1 MCNQIFLIS
10 GATNGIGFYTAQE
23 ISKKNKT
30 VIIIGKNPS
39 KGQRCIKEIKKNT
52 GNNDVHY
59 INGDLSSQEEIKK
72 ISDLIK
78 KKFPKIDVLINNAG
92 IMYTKRIESVD
103 GIEKTFA
110 VNHLSYFLLT
120 GLLLPMLSKSSKA
133 RIINVSSS
141 VHNKAKL
148 NFDDIEMKTKY
159 DGSIA
164 YRQSKLC
171 NILFTYFLSNKLKE
185 KNIMVNC
192 LHPGFVDTGFG
203 SNNVNNM
210 KKFLS
215 KLFKKILFKN
225 EINSENVRLLPI
237 IGAETSIYLALSN
250 DLENITGKYYHK
262 QKSLTSSDLTYN
274 KSIQKKLWDLSEKY
288 TNFSY

>member
-1 MCNQIFLIS
+1 MFNQIFLVS

-23 ISKKNKT
+23 IAKKNKT
-30 VIIIGKNPS
+30 VIIIGKNFS
-39 KGQRCIKEIKKNT
+39 KGQSSIKEIKKNT

-59 INGDLSSQEEIKK
+59 INGDLSSQGEIKK
-72 ISDLIK
+72 IANLIK
-78 KKFPKIDVLINNAG
+78 KKFSKIDVLINNVG
-92 IMYTKRIESVD
+92 VIYTKRTESVD

-110 VNHLSYFLLT
+110 INHLSHFLLT
-120 GLLLPMLSKSSKA
+120 GLLLPMLLKSNKA

-141 VHNKAKL
+141 IHNKAEL

-203 SNNVNNM
+203 SNNVSNL

-215 KLFKKILFKN
+215 NLFKKMKFKN
-225 EINSENVRLLPI
+225 ETNSENERSTPMV
-237 IGAETSIYLALSN
+237 GAETSIYLALSN
-250 DLENITGKYYHK
+250 DLENITGEYYHK
-262 QKSLTSSDLTYN
+262 QKSLISSDLTYN
-274 KSIQKKLWDLSEKY
+274 KTIQKKLWNLSEKY